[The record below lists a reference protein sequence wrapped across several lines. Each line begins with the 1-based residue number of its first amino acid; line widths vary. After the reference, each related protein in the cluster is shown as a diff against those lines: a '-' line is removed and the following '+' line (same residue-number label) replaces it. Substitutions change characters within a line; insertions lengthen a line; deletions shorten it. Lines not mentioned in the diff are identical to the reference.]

1 MAEINWAEINWA
13 EIFVVIIV
21 LVIIVLQG
29 YFFYKNLRRMRE
41 YKDIFS
47 KPDSWEITHDAET
60 DFVSGIDGE
69 GNDVF
74 VSIKNSMNKYLG
86 SATGSVIDFSLLK
99 DAIDRHCDS
108 VENDI
113 NTLTPVPLYCGLA
126 GTMAGVIVGLGALLA
141 KGSIT
146 DLLSSETLGGA
157 AAGVNGL
164 LSGVAWAMVASIC
177 GIFLTTIGSIVFKKY
192 KLEGEAGKN
201 TFLAWLQSRLLPE
214 LPSDTSDAL
223 NRLVKNLNRFNST
236 FASNTTELRG
246 ALTQVNE
253 SYRIQGEII
262 KAVHDM
268 DVMKMAKA
276 NVRVLQELQ
285 ECTGKLEEFN
295 EYLQS
300 IHGYTN
306 AINEFTTRFESLGV
320 LDEIKY
326 YFVNHRAE
334 LLKDSADVDKAFKD
348 AMKELKEGATSN
360 ALDVNKVLVQQAE
373 EFKRILEEEKES
385 FEKANSHIQ
394 AQFSAQL
401 SQFPMLRDKLSE
413 VSTIPSKLDKLI
425 ERMEKSNALMAKKV
439 EASVE
444 KAVREIPT
452 GGEGS
457 TPSGSSFPSWMKW
470 VVVGCVILTALACI
484 FNTAYNVFMNRP
496 AQQEVVTDTISTEAS
511 DSIRM
516 GTQGNGV
523 SDTVSRTN
531 TLPSSPNPQGTEH
544 QGGTNPTGNAQL

>member
-1 MAEINWAEINWA
+1 MAEV
-13 EIFVVIIV
+13 FVVIIV
-21 LVIIVLQG
+21 LGIIALQG
-29 YFFYKNLRRMRE
+29 YFFYKNLCRMRE

-47 KPDSWEITHDAET
+47 KPDSWEIAHDAET
-60 DFVSGIDGE
+60 GFASGIDGE
-69 GNDVF
+69 GNAVF
-74 VSIKNSMNKYLG
+74 ASIKDSMNKYLG

-126 GTMAGVIVGLGALLA
+126 GTMAGVIVGLGDLLA

-146 DLLSSETLGGA
+146 DLLSSDTLGGA
-157 AAGVNGL
+157 ADGVNGL
-164 LSGVAWAMVASIC
+164 LSGVALAMVASIC
-177 GIFLTTIGSIVFKKY
+177 GIFLTTIGSIAFKKY

-285 ECTGKLEEFN
+285 ECTDKLEDFN

-300 IHGYTN
+300 IHGYTD
-306 AINEFTTRFESLGV
+306 AIYKFTTLLEKESNRLYV
-320 LDEIKY
+320 LEEIRDFFTRHK
-326 YFVNHRAE
+326 AE
-334 LLKDSADVDKAFKD
+334 IGHDVAEVDNALKE

-360 ALDVNKVLVQQAE
+360 AMDVNAVLVKQAE
-373 EFKRILEEEKES
+373 EFKKILEEEKES
-385 FEKANSHIQ
+385 FEEANKQIQ
-394 AQFSAQL
+394 TQFSAQL
-401 SQFPMLRDKLSE
+401 SLFPMLRDKLSE

-425 ERMEKSNALMAKKV
+425 ERIEKSNALMAKKV
-439 EASVE
+439 EASVDE
-444 KAVREIPT
+444 AIGKTPT
-452 GGEGS
+452 GEGGGKY
-457 TPSGSSFPSWMKW
+457 TPSFPSWMKW
-470 VVVGCVILTALACI
+470 VVIVCVILTALACI
-484 FNTAYNVFMNRP
+484 SNTVFNVFMNRP
-496 AQQEVVTDTISTEAS
+496 AQQEVVTDTLLTEAS
-511 DSIRM
+511 DSINV
-516 GTQGNGV
+516 GTQANGV
-523 SDTVSRTN
+523 RNTVSRAT
-531 TLPSSPNPQGTEH
+531 TLPFSSNPQGAEGNAGQ
-544 QGGTNPTGNAQL
+544 QGTVTPTGNTQP